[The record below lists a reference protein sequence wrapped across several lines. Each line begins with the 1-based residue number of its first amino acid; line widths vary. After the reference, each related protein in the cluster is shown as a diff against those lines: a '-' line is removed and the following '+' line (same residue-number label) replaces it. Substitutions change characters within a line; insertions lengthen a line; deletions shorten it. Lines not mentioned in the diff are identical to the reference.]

1 MYGPSV
7 GNSVIVN
14 WFMRFPL
21 VTTAVAAFAVG
32 AIATPTPQ
40 QTVPSA
46 IPSASAPSAP
56 EKAVQ
61 PPEKA
66 VQPPAAP
73 KKRVR
78 G

>member
-1 MYGPSV
+1 
-7 GNSVIVN
+7 
-14 WFMRFPL
+14 
-21 VTTAVAAFAVG
+21 
-32 AIATPTPQ
+32 
-40 QTVPSA
+40 VPSA

-61 PPEKA
+61 PP
-66 VQPPAAP
+66 AAP